1 MEPSVPVGLTFLIC
15 ELSSMI
21 DCPTL
26 VFKRSQMAGSPEH
39 ACPRPGKRGGGWSPG
54 ALQTGGGGG
63 VEFDYMR
70 QERMMIFV

>member
-1 MEPSVPVGLTFLIC
+1 
-15 ELSSMI
+15 MI

-39 ACPRPGKRGGGWSPG
+39 ACPRPGERGGARAPFRR
-54 ALQTGGGGG
+54 GGPTAPR